1 MHSCQDSQTLPF
13 SNHHHNHPY
22 AHSHHGFFT
31 HIPYAEQY
39 IHELTQRLSQIALL
53 FVSHSQKES
62 EGMERRA
69 GLKVMPIESTQ
80 LPPDFTNKISII
92 EDMRHLM
99 GRLEEDSHSKHLRE
113 LLETKFE

>member
-1 MHSCQDSQTLPF
+1 
-13 SNHHHNHPY
+13 
-22 AHSHHGFFT
+22 
-31 HIPYAEQY
+31 
-39 IHELTQRLSQIALL
+39 
-53 FVSHSQKES
+53 
-62 EGMERRA
+62 MERRA